1 MGKKIVETLSIH
13 SSRVALRARPL
24 VKKSLLPPCFRDPLS
39 ISTRFDHER
48 RSRTKDCAELEKSV
62 SRVSRVAPSP
72 TFPLRFPYRRRGSYF
87 ARNDGGYE
95 QTRDEMAKSKRDRE
109 SKRGGLGGGS
119 PRLFRVAAFGS
130 GERPVSPIRFI
141 FGSTFRPT
149 GSQSAPPLSPG
160 TIHLPR
166 GTAYPFLR
174 PPPPPPKFSKIRADR
189 FFSFSRALLT
199 WSDSPDSR
207 VDSAIIGN
215 NRDIDWLEIISVG
228 RMAKIVLFLES
239 VCSMGDDARRGIDS
253 PVEEDVARTL
263 TNRKGDVSCVVEREE
278 DLCYEPDSPGADSR
292 YRYMTRYKFYRTPP
306 FATLLLFFPLLR
318 QALRA
323 SGQSCRV
330 STRQF

>member
-1 MGKKIVETLSIH
+1 MADLPDCSEWLRLAAAKGPFHRFALFSARLFARPARNQPLHCPRGQYIYREERPTH
-13 SSRVALRARPL
+13 SS
-24 VKKSLLPPCFRDPLS
+24 
-39 ISTRFDHER
+39 DH
-48 RSRTKDCAELEKSV
+48 
-62 SRVSRVAPSP
+62 
-72 TFPLRFPYRRRGSYF
+72 
-87 ARNDGGYE
+87 
-95 QTRDEMAKSKRDRE
+95 
-109 SKRGGLGGGS
+109 
-119 PRLFRVAAFGS
+119 
-130 GERPVSPIRFI
+130 
-141 FGSTFRPT
+141 
-149 GSQSAPPLSPG
+149 
-160 TIHLPR
+160 
-166 GTAYPFLR
+166 
-174 PPPPPPKFSKIRADR
+174 PPPPLLKFSKIRADR

>member
-1 MGKKIVETLSIH
+1 MGKKIVEPSRSIRHASH
-13 SSRVALRARPL
+13 SARGH
-24 VKKSLLPPCFRDPLS
+24 SLKNLFFLPVFETGHPLS

-95 QTRDEMAKSKRDRE
+95 QTRDEIAKSKRDRE

-228 RMAKIVLFLES
+228 RMAKIVLFF
-239 VCSMGDDARRGIDS
+239 GIG
-253 PVEEDVARTL
+253 VARWGTMLDEESIRRWRRTL
-263 TNRKGDVSCVVEREE
+263 HGH
-278 DLCYEPDSPGADSR
+278 
-292 YRYMTRYKFYRTPP
+292 
-306 FATLLLFFPLLR
+306 
-318 QALRA
+318 
-323 SGQSCRV
+323 
-330 STRQF
+330 

>member
-24 VKKSLLPPCFRDPLS
+24 VKKSLLPPCFRDHPLS

-72 TFPLRFPYRRRGSYF
+72 TFPLRFSYRRRGSYF

-174 PPPPPPKFSKIRADR
+174 PPTPS
-189 FFSFSRALLT
+189 S
-199 WSDSPDSR
+199 
-207 VDSAIIGN
+207 
-215 NRDIDWLEIISVG
+215 LEIFQNSSRSFFFLFARVINMERFPGFPG
-228 RMAKIVLFLES
+228 RFR
-239 VCSMGDDARRGIDS
+239 D
-253 PVEEDVARTL
+253 
-263 TNRKGDVSCVVEREE
+263 NRE
-278 DLCYEPDSPGADSR
+278 
-292 YRYMTRYKFYRTPP
+292 
-306 FATLLLFFPLLR
+306 
-318 QALRA
+318 
-323 SGQSCRV
+323 
-330 STRQF
+330 

>member
-1 MGKKIVETLSIH
+1 METLSIH

-24 VKKSLLPPCFRDPLS
+24 VKKSLLPPCFRDHPLS

-95 QTRDEMAKSKRDRE
+95 QTRDEIAKSKRDRE

-166 GTAYPFLR
+166 PTHSSDHPLLPRNF
-174 PPPPPPKFSKIRADR
+174 PKFE
-189 FFSFSRALLT
+189 
-199 WSDSPDSR
+199 P
-207 VDSAIIGN
+207 
-215 NRDIDWLEIISVG
+215 
-228 RMAKIVLFLES
+228 IV
-239 VCSMGDDARRGIDS
+239 
-253 PVEEDVARTL
+253 
-263 TNRKGDVSCVVEREE
+263 
-278 DLCYEPDSPGADSR
+278 
-292 YRYMTRYKFYRTPP
+292 
-306 FATLLLFFPLLR
+306 FFPF
-318 QALRA
+318 RA
-323 SGQSCRV
+323 RY
-330 STRQF
+330 